1 VGRERERLSKELA
14 RLEEILASSKAR
26 LDSRKFLERAPADVV
41 EREREKER
49 SIEERRRRLMEKRRA
64 LEETG

>member
-1 VGRERERLSKELA
+1 MSKELS